1 MTTIMEQVASR
12 LSSAA
17 AEDSSTQVF
26 RELVRALDKGAAT
39 FDIQGL
45 YALNAAD
52 FELALA
58 LIADWRFRR
67 HLHAAGGGLQHA
79 LAHTQTPKPH
89 RAQIH
94 TAHEAVH

>member
-12 LSSAA
+12 LVSAA
-17 AEDSSTQVF
+17 AEDPSTQVF
-26 RELVRALDKGAAT
+26 RQLVAALDQGAAP
-39 FDIQGL
+39 FDIQHL

-67 HLHAAGGGLQHA
+67 HLHAAGGGLRDA
-79 LAHTQTPKPH
+79 LAHTRAPKPH
-89 RAQIH
+89 RKQETLH
-94 TAHEAVH
+94 

>member
-12 LSSAA
+12 LGSAA

-26 RELVRALDKGAAT
+26 RELVRALDQGAAA
-39 FDIQGL
+39 FDIQDL
-45 YALNAAD
+45 YALNADD

-79 LAHTQTPKPH
+79 LAHMQAPKEC
-89 RAQIH
+89 RAQ
-94 TAHEAVH
+94 TRNARDAVH